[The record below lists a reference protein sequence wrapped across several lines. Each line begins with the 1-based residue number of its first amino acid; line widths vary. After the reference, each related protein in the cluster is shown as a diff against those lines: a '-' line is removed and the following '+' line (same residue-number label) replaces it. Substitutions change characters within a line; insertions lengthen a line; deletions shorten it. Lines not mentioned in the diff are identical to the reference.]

1 MSGLVGTF
9 LCLGNPLLDIAAVV
23 DDAFLAKHDIKLANQ
38 ILAEPQHMPIYQ
50 ELAALPTV
58 EYMAG
63 GAGQNTTRV
72 VQWLM
77 QVPHATTYMGC
88 IGDDEFGRK
97 MSATASSAGVNVRH
111 LVDAATVR
119 YLVDAATV
127 TTTLI
132 PTLRAPAG
140 PPPGRRSHRHHY
152 PDPNP
157 LCPPQ
162 VRHLVDAAT
171 VRYLVDAA
179 TPTGTCAVCVV
190 GGERSLVANLA
201 AANNYKTEHVLLP
214 ENFSLVE
221 AARIIYCTGFF
232 ITVSPDSIALVA
244 KHCAEHDKIFA
255 MNISAPFIVQVPPF
269 KKVLSDSLPYVDYLF
284 GNETEAAAFAE
295 SEGYSGADL
304 QEVARRVSR
313 MPKASGARPR
323 TVVFTQGADCTIVA
337 VGGKVT
343 LYPTT
348 LVEKSKLIL
357 AGKGVPEAVR
367 AGNYAASTVI
377 QHSGCVFPATPSF
390 CWE

>member
-97 MSATASSAGVNVRH
+97 MSATASSAGVNVR
-111 LVDAATVR
+111 

-132 PTLRAPAG
+132 PTLRAP
-140 PPPGRRSHRHHY
+140 RSHRHHY

-162 VRHLVDAAT
+162 

-348 LVEKSKLIL
+348 LVEKSKLVDTNGAGDAFVGGFLSQIL